1 MNILSLPT
9 ADFLAEVER
18 MVAEDDLSYM
28 DAIISWCEKRNI
40 EIESMS
46 SVIANNSVIKAK
58 LQLEA
63 ERLHFLLQSIKI
75 PL

>member
-1 MNILSLPT
+1 MIILNLPT
-9 ADFLAEVER
+9 ADFITEVER
-18 MVAEDDLSYM
+18 MVIEDELTYM
-28 DAIISWCEKRNI
+28 DAIINWCEQRNI

-58 LQLEA
+58 LQHEA
-63 ERLHFLLQSIKI
+63 ENLHFLPKSIKV